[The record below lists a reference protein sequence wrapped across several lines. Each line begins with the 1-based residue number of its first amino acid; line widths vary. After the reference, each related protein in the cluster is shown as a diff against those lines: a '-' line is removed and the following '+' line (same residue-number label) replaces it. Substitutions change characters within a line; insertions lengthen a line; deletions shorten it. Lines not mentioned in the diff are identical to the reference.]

1 MSVIEELKVQYIT
14 NDEGQRS
21 AVVIPI
27 EQFNQL
33 LEDLADLA
41 VIAERRD
48 EPTISHAQLR
58 QELIDDGLLSD

>member
-27 EQFNQL
+27 EQLNQL

-48 EPTISHAQLR
+48 EPTISHTQLKT
-58 QELIDDGLLSD
+58 LLSSYRLT

>member
-48 EPTISHAQLR
+48 EPTISHAELKTMLSGR
-58 QELIDDGLLSD
+58 QRT

>member
-48 EPTISHAQLR
+48 EPTISHSRLR
-58 QELIDDGLLSD
+58 QELVDDGLLSD

>member
-14 NDEGQRS
+14 NEEGQRS

-48 EPTISHAQLR
+48 ESTISHAQLKT
-58 QELIDDGLLSD
+58 ILSSHRLT

>member
-48 EPTISHAQLR
+48 EPTISHAQLKT
-58 QELIDDGLLSD
+58 ILSGHRFT

>member
-48 EPTISHAQLR
+48 EPTISHAQLKT
-58 QELIDDGLLSD
+58 ILSSHRLT